1 MNRLGVTALCAA
13 AVVVSSFL
21 TVGCESKTQAQSPP
35 GMPPP
40 QVDVAPVVRENVD
53 IHTEWVDTVDGS
65 LNAQIQPQVMG
76 YLIKQNYREGAY
88 VRKDDVLFEIDP
100 RPFQALVDQA
110 AAQLAQAESQVI
122 LSESQVAQA
131 DSQVAQSI
139 AQLGKADIDVKRDT
153 PLVQA
158 RAIPQGQLDTE
169 LQAKAAAEA
178 AVKAAKANYAASQAS
193 VKSAQASVK
202 AAKAALAQAE
212 LNLGFTHVRSL
223 IDGVAGVAATQI
235 GNLVKTDTVLTT
247 VSQVNPIRVYF
258 PIAEREYLLLA
269 GKTNPKEIGNLLHN
283 PKAPPLQLIL
293 TDGTT
298 YAQKGQVIFADRQ
311 VDAKTGTI
319 RIAAAFPNPG
329 NVLRP
334 GQFGRIRALTGR
346 QPEALLIPQRAVTE
360 RQGQHL
366 VALVGTDN
374 KVKLQTVTIGQTVG
388 SRYVITKG
396 VKAGDRVIVE
406 GLAKAPDGGT
416 VVPKVVTSQ
425 MDARPAATKGE

>member
-1 MNRLGVTALCAA
+1 MNRLGVRALGAA
-13 AVVVSSFL
+13 TVIVSSFL
-21 TVGCESKTQAQSPP
+21 TASCESKSQAQGPP
-35 GMPPP
+35 PPP
-40 QVDVAPVVRENVD
+40 QVDVVPVVAENVD
-53 IHTEWVDTVDGS
+53 IHTEWVATVDGS

-88 VRKDDVLFEIDP
+88 VRKGDVLFEIDP

-110 AAQLAQAESQVI
+110 AAQLTQTESQVI
-122 LSESQVAQA
+122 LSQSQVAQA
-131 DSQVAQSI
+131 DSQVAQAV

-153 PLVQA
+153 PLAQA

-178 AVKAAKANYAASQAS
+178 AVKASKANFAASQAS
-193 VKSAQASVK
+193 VKAAEASVK

-247 VSQVNPIRVYF
+247 VSKVNPIRVYF
-258 PIAEREYLLLA
+258 PIAEREYLMLA

-298 YAQKGQVIFADRQ
+298 YSQKGQVIFADRQ

-319 RIAAAFPNPG
+319 RIAAEFSNPG

-334 GQFGRIRALTGR
+334 GQFGRIRALTAR
-346 QPEALLIPQRAVTE
+346 HPEALLIPQRAVTE

-366 VALVGTDN
+366 VAVVGTGN
-374 KVKLQTVTIGQTVG
+374 KVKLQAITLGQTVG
-388 SRYVITKG
+388 SRYVVTTG
-396 VKAGDRVIVE
+396 VKAGDRVVVE
-406 GLAKAPDGGT
+406 GLAKAVDGGT
-416 VVPKVVTSQ
+416 VVPNVVTSRI
-425 MDARPAATKGE
+425 DARAAAGGE